1 MQAIE
6 SAGYVMNKDLTDR
19 LLQSKIAR
27 AKEMLETREKQVD
40 WHTEAQY
47 SKQLMCDAE
56 RDCGRHNKFFHMGG
70 TGDQIRGGNAESKIQ
85 MRLVYRSSMD
95 GRYYW
100 SLQGIVCR
108 RAHYAGLI
116 CQKQVLI

>member
-40 WHTEAQY
+40 WHTEA
-47 SKQLMCDAE
+47 
-56 RDCGRHNKFFHMGG
+56 
-70 TGDQIRGGNAESKIQ
+70 
-85 MRLVYRSSMD
+85 
-95 GRYYW
+95 
-100 SLQGIVCR
+100 
-108 RAHYAGLI
+108 
-116 CQKQVLI
+116 